1 MKKNRKRVAAAGI
14 AVVMTASMVS
24 GCGTKATPENLF
36 NDMSKNMKDVE
47 SVLCNMNMEASLTDG
62 TDSMEMSMKLEVEAT
77 QKPEAAHLKGN
88 VSIGVSGTDMSTEVE
103 GYSVKE
109 DDKYVSYS
117 MVENEWSK
125 TEMDESEVDVLND
138 SMFDGLKD
146 AADDFELSKDLTE
159 VEGEECF
166 ELTGDIKGDTLTSLM
181 DEEMM
186 SSFGLDVLA
195 DEDVMADVTIPCT
208 VEVYKDS
215 ILPAR
220 LNIDMK
226 EVMESILE
234 ESGEDVEVS
243 DYFIE
248 MIYAEYDSV
257 DEITVPDEAK
267 EAVSDS
273 DAGKDVKEDN
283 KDTEKKASAA
293 KQSEELG
300 ESWDSYTVQI
310 NDTVLTLPCEF
321 ADIEAAG
328 LTLNSSY
335 TPENYVV
342 NADEYELAY
351 FMDANGNEI
360 MVDVINTSGE
370 AKELKDC
377 LIGGIS
383 VDDYGVENGGMTVI
397 FPGGIQIGSTKEDVT
412 AAYGSCE
419 DVYEGDY
426 MHMYNWYAAD
436 SYFNGC
442 EIDFDAE
449 TGLVMSMYLD
459 RHE

>member
-1 MKKNRKRVAAAGI
+1 MRKNSKRVAAAGI
-14 AVVMTASMVS
+14 AAVMTAAMVS

-36 NDMSKNMKDVE
+36 NDMSKNMKDAE

-62 TDSMEMSMKLEVEAT
+62 TDSVEISMKLDVEAT

-88 VSIGVSGTDMSTEVE
+88 VSFGASGANISAEVE

-117 MVENEWSK
+117 KVENEWSK
-125 TEMDESEVDVLND
+125 TETDESEVDVLNGNMFD
-138 SMFDGLKD
+138 SMKD
-146 AADDFELSKDLTE
+146 TADDFKLSEELTE
-159 VEGEECF
+159 VEGKDCF

-181 DEEMM
+181 DEDMM

-195 DEDVMADVTIPCT
+195 DEDAMADITIPCT
-208 VEVYKDS
+208 VEIYKDS

-226 EVMESILE
+226 AVMESVLE
-234 ESGEDVEVS
+234 ESGEAVEVS

-248 MIYAEYDSV
+248 MTYTEYDSV

-283 KDTEKKASAA
+283 KDTGKKASAA

-310 NDTVLTLPCEF
+310 NDTVLTLPCEL
-321 ADIEAAG
+321 ADLEATG
-328 LTLNSSY
+328 MNLDTSY
-335 TPENYVV
+335 TPESYMV
-342 NADEYELAY
+342 NAGEYELAY

-383 VDDYGVENGGMTVI
+383 VDDYGLEKGGMTVI

-442 EIDFDAE
+442 EIDFNAE
-449 TGLVMSMYLD
+449 TGLVMSMNLD